1 MDKVM
6 GITAEELTPYFTPN
20 TSNEKLN
27 MLAKNLMADKQQ
39 IYEEQKQRVSDLDKI
54 KESHQALT
62 EFLKVAPH
70 PSKDYQ
76 SYFLSHY
83 DSEEWR
89 EQHLKL
95 QLDET
100 IEACHQAISNILRYA
115 ECLSPDDF
123 IKRRKLPVNS
133 NEPSINFIKI
143 TLVRI
148 KLLEIEPQNE
158 IKLFD
163 YLINGYL
170 KSQSS
175 YTPEK
180 RNELIKRLLS
190 KAKKTH
196 IQTTSY
202 LRGVCFP

>member
-1 MDKVM
+1 MWNHFRPIQDYP
-6 GITAEELTPYFTPN
+6 LTF
-20 TSNEKLN
+20 
-27 MLAKNLMADKQQ
+27 
-39 IYEEQKQRVSDLDKI
+39 
-54 KESHQALT
+54 
-62 EFLKVAPH
+62 
-70 PSKDYQ
+70 
-76 SYFLSHY
+76 
-83 DSEEWR
+83 
-89 EQHLKL
+89 
-95 QLDET
+95 
-100 IEACHQAISNILRYA
+100 AIQMNNHR
-115 ECLSPDDF
+115 F

-148 KLLEIEPQNE
+148 KLLEIEPQSE

-190 KAKKTH
+190 KAKKNSHTNN
-196 IQTTSY
+196 ILS
-202 LRGVCFP
+202 